1 MGPTDPCSLRIPL
14 KDGREVVVRPI
25 TGGDSER
32 LVRFHSSLSDR
43 SIYQR
48 YFAAHPRLSEA
59 EVYRYTH
66 VDHSAREAYVALQED
81 ELVGVGRWERID
93 EESAEV
99 AFLIA
104 DEYQGL
110 GLGSV
115 LFALLS
121 QAARSRGIRQFVAE
135 VLPQNR
141 AMIRLFEDLGEDF
154 RKRTEEGTV
163 TLRVSLPDLA
173 AGALEAD
180 E

>member
-1 MGPTDPCSLRIPL
+1 MSPTDRTSLQVPL
-14 KDGREVVVRPI
+14 RDGRDVLVRPI
-25 TGGDSER
+25 TAADSER
-32 LVRFHSSLSDR
+32 LVRFHSTLSDR

-48 YFAAHPRLSEA
+48 YFAAHPTLSDK

-66 VDHSAREAYVALQED
+66 VDHSAREAYVALD
-81 ELVGVGRWERID
+81 ADAIVGVGRWEQID
-93 EESAEV
+93 GESAEV
-99 AFLIA
+99 AFLVS
-104 DEYQGL
+104 DKYQGL

-121 QAARSRGIRQFVAE
+121 QAARSRGIKQFVAE

-141 AMIRLFEDLGEDF
+141 AMIRVFEELGEDL

-163 TLRVSLPDLA
+163 TLRVTLPDLA
-173 AGALEAD
+173 EGALEAD